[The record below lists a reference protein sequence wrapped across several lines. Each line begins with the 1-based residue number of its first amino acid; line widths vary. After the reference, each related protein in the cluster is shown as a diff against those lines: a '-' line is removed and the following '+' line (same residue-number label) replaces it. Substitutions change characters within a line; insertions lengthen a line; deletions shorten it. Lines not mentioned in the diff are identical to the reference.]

1 MKLPPLSSVPPCIDR
16 RGLHSGLEA
25 MLAGLRCDS
34 PDALLDELD
43 ETKAE
48 VERLLI
54 EVERGE
60 RAR

>member
-1 MKLPPLSSVPPCIDR
+1 
-16 RGLHSGLEA
+16 
-25 MLAGLRCDS
+25 MLAGLRCDP

-54 EVERGE
+54 EVESDAG
-60 RAR
+60 